1 MLNSQTGQF
10 QRYSPGGQ
18 PIYTHHANPIS
29 KINVP
34 RYDEPHLNHH
44 LIGILMKKP
53 ALLLALCLLFG
64 SAFHP
69 STSTPSV
76 VFAQAPQ
83 PTQATPPPPPAAPKQ
98 HKPTAQSQTSAPVVL
113 SNNNHYTNSS
123 GNVVHSPAKSSGGV
137 PAGATAACRDGSYSF
152 SQHRQGTCSHH
163 GGVSSWL

>member
-29 KINVP
+29 KINLP

-64 SAFHP
+64 ISLPPKHFNSVRRLRASPSAY
-69 STSTPSV
+69 TSN
-76 VFAQAPQ
+76 
-83 PTQATPPPPPAAPKQ
+83 ATPAAGRPE
-98 HKPTAQSQTSAPVVL
+98 
-113 SNNNHYTNSS
+113 
-123 GNVVHSPAKSSGGV
+123 
-137 PAGATAACRDGSYSF
+137 AT
-152 SQHRQGTCSHH
+152 
-163 GGVSSWL
+163 